1 MPFVTSSKTKPQYDV
16 IIVGSGAGGG
26 MSAYVLALSGVKV
39 LMLEAGRNYDPV
51 KEPAMFQTPAQ
62 APLRAAATPDKHFG
76 FHDATVDGGWT
87 NPGEPY
93 MTRRS
98 DKPADTYH
106 EAKDWVAFGS
116 KLEWIWWRPRML
128 GGRTNHW
135 GRIALR
141 MGPYDFK
148 PKSRDG
154 LGLDWPLN
162 YEDLAPY
169 YDKVESLIG
178 VWGTNEGLENTPDS
192 PNNSLLP
199 APRPRVPEM
208 LIKKQAAK
216 LGIPVIPSHMAITSR
231 KINGQRV
238 AKLLHPDDPAAQKLS
253 ADATNARQAC
263 FWATPCGRGCSIK
276 ANYQSTTVH
285 LPPALAS
292 GNLDIVT
299 DAMVREVSVDENG
312 KATGVYYVDKTTKQ
326 DVHVQGRIVI
336 LAASGCE
343 SARILLNS
351 KSARFPYGLA
361 NSSGNVGRY
370 LMDTVGA
377 GLTGQIPAL
386 ENLPAFNDEGAGG
399 SMHSYVPWWLYKD
412 QLAGKLGFARGYHI
426 EIGTGRQ
433 MPGAASMSLI
443 DDLSQGAYG
452 KRYKEEAR
460 RYYGSTIHLAGRGEM
475 IPNDNSYCEVDPDKK
490 DAWGIPVLRF
500 KFKWSEHEIKQAA
513 HMHATFKELIET
525 MGGKVLGTP
534 QSNGNKAIY
543 PGGGIIHEVGT
554 TCMGADP
561 KATVLNSHCQAWD
574 VKNLFVT
581 DGGPFVSNADKNPTL
596 SIMALAWRT
605 CDYVMAEMKKGNI

>member
-26 MSAYVLALSGVKV
+26 TSAYVLALAGVKV

-51 KEPAMFQTPAQ
+51 KETPMFQTPAQ
-62 APLRAAATPDKHFG
+62 APLRAASTPDKHFG

-87 NPGEPY
+87 SPGEPY

-98 DKPADTYH
+98 DKPADTFH
-106 EAKDWVAFGS
+106 EANDHVAFGS
-116 KLEWIWWRPRML
+116 KQEWIWWRTRML

-135 GRIALR
+135 GRISLR

-169 YDKVESLIG
+169 YDKVESLVG

-192 PNNSLLP
+192 LNNTLLP

-208 LIKKQAAK
+208 LIKKQAAT
-216 LGIPVIPSHMAITSR
+216 LGIPVIPSHMAIVSR
-231 KINGQRV
+231 KMNGTRI
-238 AKLLHPDDPAAQKLS
+238 AKALHPDDPVAQKHS
-253 ADATNARQAC
+253 ADAINARQAC

-312 KATGVYYVDKTTKQ
+312 KATGVYYVDKKTKQ
-326 DVHVQGRIVI
+326 DVHAKARIVI

-351 KSARFPYGLA
+351 KSPRFPNGLA
-361 NSSGNVGRY
+361 NSSGKVGRY

-377 GLTGQIPAL
+377 GLVGQIPAL
-386 ENLPAFNDEGAGG
+386 ENLPSFNDEGAGG
-399 SMHSYVPWWLYKD
+399 SMHSYVPWWLYKE

-426 EIGTGRQ
+426 EIGAGRQ
-433 MPGAASMSLI
+433 MPGAGAMGYI
-443 DDLSQGAYG
+443 DGLTQGAYG

-460 RYYGSTIHLAGRGEM
+460 RYYGSTINLAGRGEM
-475 IPNDNSYCEVDPDKK
+475 IPNENSYCDVDPDRK

-500 KFKWSEHEIKQAA
+500 KFQWSEHEIKQAA
-513 HMHATFKELIET
+513 HMHATFKEMIET

-534 QSNGNKAIY
+534 QKDGNKAIY

-554 TCMGADP
+554 TCMGTDP
-561 KATVLNSHCQAWD
+561 KATVLNPFCQSWD
-574 VKNLFVT
+574 VKNLFVN

-605 CDYVMAEMKKGNI
+605 CEYVMAEMKKGNI